1 MRIYLTPLID
11 GLRLL
16 GGGECLVDGRCLKLA
31 RALISKLP
39 VDVVLHQ
46 SLFETATD
54 LLDWG
59 HSEGGGAEGIDVMTT
74 GTIVL

>member
-1 MRIYLTPLID
+1 MRMYLTPLID
-11 GLRLL
+11 GLRLV
-16 GGGECLVDGRCLKLA
+16 GRGECLIDGRCLKLA
-31 RALISKLP
+31 RDLISKLP
-39 VDVVLHQ
+39 ADIVLHRC
-46 SLFETATD
+46 LFEIATD